1 MAAREG
7 VKTLPVSQILVVAG
21 EPSGDVH
28 GANLLRELKRMGLDF
43 CAFGIGGDSLRSSG
57 MELISHFG
65 DLSVVGFW
73 EVMRRLPALRRAM
86 RDLFRAMVSRRPDIV
101 VLIDYPGFNLRFA
114 RLARQRG
121 YKTLYYIT
129 PQIWAW
135 GGWRIRTMYRFVDKL
150 VVVLPFEKRF
160 YENLGLDVSFV
171 GHPVLDLVERRLS
184 REEFCARLGLNPG
197 APIIGLLPG
206 SRADEVKRI
215 LPTLLLSV
223 RAFDDA
229 QCVLALSSNLDRS
242 IVEEAVER
250 LLSRVRIVTGMTYEA
265 MGCSDLLLVAS
276 GTATLEAAVLSTP
289 MIIVY
294 RVSLLSWIIAK
305 FLVKTAHIGLVN
317 LVAGRGV
324 VPEFIQFRATPRRLS
339 SAIGELL
346 EDRARR
352 ESMAFELKRVRELLG
367 ERGATERA
375 ARIVVEMLQ

>member
-1 MAAREG
+1 
-7 VKTLPVSQILVVAG
+7 
-21 EPSGDVH
+21 
-28 GANLLRELKRMGLDF
+28 
-43 CAFGIGGDSLRSSG
+43 
-57 MELISHFG
+57 
-65 DLSVVGFW
+65 
-73 EVMRRLPALRRAM
+73 
-86 RDLFRAMVSRRPDIV
+86 
-101 VLIDYPGFNLRFA
+101 
-114 RLARQRG
+114 
-121 YKTLYYIT
+121 
-129 PQIWAW
+129 
-135 GGWRIRTMYRFVDKL
+135 
-150 VVVLPFEKRF
+150 
-160 YENLGLDVSFV
+160 
-171 GHPVLDLVERRLS
+171 
-184 REEFCARLGLNPG
+184 
-197 APIIGLLPG
+197 
-206 SRADEVKRI
+206 VKRI

-305 FLVKTAHIGLVN
+305 FLVRTAHIGLVN
-317 LVAGRGV
+317 LVAGRVV